1 MTTWAMK
8 KENIIDYS
16 LLGEDVDS
24 FAQKSIRNFE
34 HLFELVN
41 FLHSKGATLGL
52 DDTET
57 VAGEI
62 RINPSDNGI
71 YIRNADNDAWVLL
84 GYIAK
89 NFGVTPK
96 DIGAIKNGGGVGALY
111 AGTEAD
117 KNLKKAAD
125 LNTNDIWLATD
136 TLRAYRWTGTAWQI
150 FFSKNFADILDYEQ
164 YCVAKSEVNTNGKGK
179 IPRLDAT
186 TGKGNFDIAGSPDRI
201 FDKEIDFQNLQ
212 DGQAI
217 VYNASKGKWVN
228 LPNYTFTNGNLT
240 YTGEKSTAAS
250 PKIVAVGTDGKIH
263 GDFTGNTDHIDDK
276 KIIFESLKDGD
287 AIVFNAY
294 KNAFTNQ
301 SNYFFTES
309 NLTYT
314 GETSTETLPKIV
326 AVGKDGKIHGI
337 FSGTT
342 DHIGNIEV
350 VTDGVKNNWVL
361 AYNSTLKRFEPVGK
375 ITGNADEIAGIEV
388 ELDTSTIPDGYVLA
402 YDKAKDK
409 FVPVKKD
416 FYTDKNVTTTGEK
429 NKLVMVAADGKIY
442 GNFDGSNSKIGD
454 VELEIEDLTDGD
466 VFVYHESSNT
476 IKNEPKNIIET
487 SGSGKSLILYDREKV
502 IGDYNGSKTVKVD
515 ISKVVSRA
523 GTVSYVNQ
531 SMRFIENLYLAFDFN
546 GMNFGGRDGLITEF
560 FKSYSNNVDKTSV
573 NVSCIVSGDDSVDVD
588 TTEGLIIGA
597 GYLLVEGDK
606 TEEVTIKEIKISGG
620 VNRLIMEN
628 PIVQTFTPG
637 ATKLCRSNAIFGD
650 GYVTGDNVTFTTKL
664 YKFDYDINRAHM
676 SVKHQRIPDTEIS
689 TEIATHN
696 GAEFVKGEIIGI
708 GNGTMTD
715 TTLANTYKVSAQ
727 EFNLYFDGVKQTS
740 GFVFSPSDA
749 KVSYNAPAGAVV
761 QADYIYNFK
770 AEDWQ
775 EMYRNL
781 EYRDDKNPLRATTQF
796 HFAAQFKSNA
806 GKIIAFRLK
815 IKQNSGKVE
824 NEILGTGNGEPQGF
838 KLAHHALSE
847 TISVSPATATWTY
860 KENLDTI
867 VINAPDLDT
876 IKISYDWKARP
887 VKIDSF
893 TVTINE

>member
-1 MTTWAMK
+1 MK
-8 KENIIDYS
+8 PENIIDYS
-16 LLGEDVDS
+16 LLGEDIDS

-52 DDTET
+52 DETET

-111 AGTEAD
+111 AGTESD
-117 KNLKKAAD
+117 KNLKKADD
-125 LNTNDIWLATD
+125 LTTNDIFLATD

-212 DGQAI
+212 DGHAI

-240 YTGEKSTAAS
+240 YTGEASTAAL

-314 GETSTETLPKIV
+314 GETSTATLPKIV
-326 AVGKDGKIHGI
+326 AVGKDGKIHGV

-361 AYNSTLKRFEPVGK
+361 AYNSAQQRFEPVGK
-375 ITGNADEIAGIEV
+375 ITGNADELAGIKI
-388 ELDTSTIPDGYVLA
+388 ELDTSKINNDDVLA
-402 YDKAKDK
+402 YDSAKDK
-409 FVPVKKD
+409 FVTAPRD
-416 FYTDKNVTTTGEK
+416 SLTGKNITTTGEAK
-429 NKLVMVAADGKIY
+429 KIVKVADDGIIY
-442 GNFDGSNSKIGD
+442 GKFSGSNSQIADTKLDITN
-454 VELEIEDLTDGD
+454 LTDGD
-466 VFVYHESSNT
+466 ILVYHVSTNT
-476 IKNEPKNIIET
+476 FKNEPKNVIQN
-487 SGSGKSLILYDREKV
+487 SGTGASLILYDRTKV
-502 IGDYNGSKTVKVD
+502 IGDYNGSKTVSVD

-523 GTVSYVNQ
+523 GTVSYVNH
-531 SMRFIENLYLAFDFN
+531 SMRLIENLYLALDFN
-546 GMNFGGRDGLITEF
+546 NMNYGGRDGLISEF
-560 FKSYSNNVDKTSV
+560 FKSLTDSVDKTSV
-573 NVSCIVSGDDSVDVD
+573 KVISIMQGDDSIDVD
-588 TTEGLIIGA
+588 SVDGLIVGA
-597 GYLLVEGDK
+597 FYQLIEG
-606 TEEVTIKEIKISGG
+606 TQIEEVRIKELKIHGF
-620 VNRLIMEN
+620 VKRIIFEN
-628 PIVQTFTPG
+628 PVTKVFTPG
-637 ATKLCRSNAIFGD
+637 KVTELRRSTATFGD
-650 GYVTGDNVTFTTKL
+650 GFVTGEDAVFTTK
-664 YKFDYDINRAHM
+664 YFQFDYVINRAHM
-676 SVKHQRIPDTEIS
+676 TVKHQNIPDTEIS
-689 TEIATHN
+689 AEMAMQHDAEI
-696 GAEFVKGEIIGI
+696 VKDEIIGI
-708 GNGTMTD
+708 GDGTTQ
-715 TTLANTYKVSAQ
+715 TVTLANTLYVSSYG
-727 EFNLYFDGVKQTS
+727 FNLYFDGVKQTS
-740 GFVFSPSDA
+740 GFVFSPTDGQ
-749 KVSYNAPAGAVV
+749 VTFTAGNGVIV

-770 AEDWQ
+770 NEKWIPMHRALTYPDT
-775 EMYRNL
+775 
-781 EYRDDKNPLRATTQF
+781 KNHDRATTQL
-796 HFAAQFKSNA
+796 HYAPAISENT
-806 GKIIAFRLK
+806 GKIAAIRLK
-815 IKQNSGKVE
+815 IKSLSGTVT
-824 NEILGTGNGEPQGF
+824 NEILGTGNGDFQGF
-838 KLAHHALSE
+838 KLAHHALPE

-893 TVTINE
+893 AVIFNE